1 MRSSKSNILFVSL
14 ISFTLLLQSCYS
26 VTLVSKT
33 GSGVANPLNKEIGIF
48 TGKDVVEINKTVKTK
63 IIVKELGIFEK
74 CDGDGFF
81 AVQYRVTLGSVLL
94 NAITFGTRRKV
105 RIRYVCLKQIN

>member
-1 MRSSKSNILFVSL
+1 MRSPKSNILLVQAIAIL
-14 ISFTLLLQSCYS
+14 LLLQSCYS

-48 TGKDVVEINKTVKTK
+48 TGKEVFEINKTVKTK
-63 IIVKELGIFEK
+63 VIVKELGIFEK
-74 CDGDGFF
+74 CPGDGFF

-105 RIRYVCLKQIN
+105 RIRYVCLKEIN